1 MNKLYIRLASTNIK
15 NNHRLYLPYLLTGML
30 SAAMYYIMV
39 AIRYDEGVSQLR
51 GGSSLHAILELG
63 IYVIQIFVF
72 IFLFYTNS
80 FIIKRRKRELGI
92 YNILG
97 MEKKH
102 IARELALETIFSGV
116 VSAGGGL
123 AAGIVFHKLM
133 MMLLY
138 RMSGLVTPIR
148 FYVSDRGIFMTL
160 RLFCVIYAAT
170 LAYDLL
176 QVRLANPI
184 TLLHGG
190 NVGEREP
197 KTKSLMA
204 ALGLACIAG
213 GYYIAIVTENPL
225 QALTLFF
232 VAVVLVI
239 VGTYFLFTAGSIAFL
254 KLLRRNKRYYYQTRH
269 FTAVSGMIYRMK
281 QNAVGLANIC
291 ILSTMVLVLVST
303 TVCLYAGTEDELKT
317 RYPEEI
323 VISGEPIPYADHGNM
338 VEQLKGTIAQSG
350 RSVTAERAATTF
362 SMVVMNEGDEGL
374 RFTADDMELNASY
387 DKLVLLTFISR
398 ADYEAF
404 EQTTLEELAPGEVM
418 MIGNPLYTRSEL
430 SLPNKTWR
438 VRDAVLSEENMVDGE
453 YSMLTGGHGYY
464 VVMADEAA
472 FVEAYE
478 LQKACF
484 GEEAARCTYD
494 LYLGI
499 DGSTEERIACDNAVS
514 DTLAALSPY
523 PELTGCSSVQGRYRE
538 HNRASYRLQNGGFLF
553 LGIFLGS
560 MFLMVTVLI
569 IFYKQI
575 SEGYDDRERFVIME
589 KVGMSNREVKAT
601 INEQVRMVFFLPIV
615 TAAIH
620 VWAAFPMI
628 RRLLMMFGLMNGR
641 LFALCMVGTIAV
653 FCAIYFVVFMVTS
666 RSYYKIVGNQ
676 I

>member
-15 NNHRLYLPYLLTGML
+15 NNRQLYLPYLLTGML
-30 SAAMYYIMV
+30 SAAMFYIML
-39 AIRYDEGVSQLR
+39 AIQYDEGIKQMR
-51 GGSSLHAILELG
+51 GAGNLEAILIFG
-63 IYVIQIFVF
+63 TYVIQIFVF

-80 FIIKRRKRELGI
+80 FIIRRRKKELGI

-102 IARELALETIFSGV
+102 IARELAIEALFAGV
-116 VSAGGGL
+116 VSTGGGL
-123 AAGIVFHKLM
+123 VVGIVFHKLM

-138 RMSGLVTPIR
+138 RMTGLVTPIQ
-148 FYVSDRGIFMTL
+148 FYVSGKGIVRTL
-160 RLFCVIYAAT
+160 TLFGVIYAAT

-190 NVGEREP
+190 SVGEREP
-197 KTKSLMA
+197 KTKRLMA
-204 ALGLACIAG
+204 VLGLACITA

-239 VGTYFLFTAGSIAFL
+239 AGTYSLFTAGSIAIL
-254 KLLRRNKRYYYQTRH
+254 KLLRKNKRYYYQTRH

-291 ILSTMVLVLVST
+291 ILSTMVLVMVST
-303 TVCLYAGTEDELKT
+303 TVCLYVGTEDELKT

-323 VISGEPIPYADHGNM
+323 VVSGVPIPYADHRNM
-338 VEQLKGTIAQSG
+338 VEQLKKTITECG
-350 RSVTAERAATTF
+350 RTVTAERANTSFTILG
-362 SMVVMNEGDEGL
+362 MEDGDTGF
-374 RFTADDMELNASY
+374 RFTADDMELNRNY
-387 DKLVLLTFISR
+387 DKLVLLNFISKT
-398 ADYEAF
+398 DYEAF
-404 EQTTLEELAPGEVM
+404 RQTSLEALAPGEIM
-418 MIGNPLYTRSEL
+418 MIGTPLYTLPEL
-430 SLPNKTWR
+430 SFLDKTWR
-438 VRDAVLSEENMVDGE
+438 VKDAVLSEELED
-453 YSMLTGGHGYY
+453 SILTGGHGYY

-472 FVEAYE
+472 FMEVYQM
-478 LQKACF
+478 QKAHF
-484 GEEAARCTYD
+484 GENAALCSYD

-499 DGSTEERIACDNAVS
+499 DGSTSEKIACDNAVS

-523 PELTGCSSVQGRYRE
+523 PELTGCESVRGEYRE
-538 HNRASYRLQNGGFLF
+538 HNREYYMIQNGGFLF
-553 LGIFLGS
+553 LGLFLGC

-601 INEQVRMVFFLPIV
+601 INEQVRLVFFLPIV

-628 RRLLMMFGLMNGR
+628 RRLLMMFGLMNGK
-641 LFALCMVGTIAV
+641 LFALCLGGTIVV
-653 FCAIYFVVFMVTS
+653 FGVIYFVVFLITS